1 MTRITARR
9 TLGAVAA
16 ATLMA
21 VAAAGCAGGEATAKP
36 TPEEAAQAAEYELPE
51 SIRSSGVIRVGS
63 QQTFAPVEFKEPGSD
78 DVQGYSAD
86 LLREI
91 AGRLGVE
98 IEWVSVEFSAL
109 FSGASADRFDVASG
123 GHGISTE
130 RLEVLNQL
138 GYIKSTNVLLTLAE
152 NADEYED
159 ATLADLCGLTVA
171 VVQGS
176 TNISTPVQETSETEC
191 VAKGK
196 DPIDLQQFPSIA
208 TGTQQLDL
216 GRIDFYIP
224 SGDQAA
230 YMISQ
235 TADKYEVVGPPGY
248 SVYTTAHAWA
258 TQKTDDGK
266 LLHDAMTAVLGE
278 VIEDGTYLEILE
290 EWNMQDAAV
299 EAPIDNVLPES

>member
-1 MTRITARR
+1 MTRMAARR
-9 TLGAVAA
+9 ALSALAAVTLLALAG
-16 ATLMA
+16 T
-21 VAAAGCAGGEATAKP
+21 GCASGQATEKP
-36 TPEEAAQAAEYELPE
+36 PADETAPAAQYELPE
-51 SIRSSGVIRVGS
+51 SIVSSGVIRVGS

-78 DVQGYSAD
+78 EVQGYSAD

-91 AGRLGVE
+91 ASRLGVE

-138 GYIKSTNVLLTLAE
+138 GYIKSTNVLLALTE
-152 NADEYED
+152 NAEEYED

-196 DPIDLQQFPSIA
+196 EPINLQQFPSIA

-235 TADKYEVVGPPGY
+235 TDDKYTVVGPPGY

-278 VIEDGTYLEILE
+278 IIEDGTYLEILK

-299 EAPIDNVLPES
+299 DEPIDNMLPAS